1 MDTSSASQKY
11 EDQRAEVKWP
21 VTLLTPHGPIEGETE
36 YISLSRVLVASD
48 TSLPSEG
55 DIGLL
60 IKAPNHQAL
69 HLSSKVVSTTADN
82 SDDNMNYFT
91 VELQLTCISETDRD
105 FLSRIIANN
114 HKNKVIRPAQ
124 REKTTSAVPAT
135 ANIDPNSKPD
145 ASDVQLPVSYKSGG
159 KTVKASATRL
169 SPKGCLVLTKKPH
182 RVGTVFSLKI
192 TNIKSKKS
200 IQLDGSVTGRKRSA
214 SKKRWGM
221 LIQFINLTEGTR
233 KKLRQVLADS
243 AEASEKS
250 IKSKYLDTFKGF
262 VLNKLPKEGR
272 FAR

>member
-48 TSLPSEG
+48 TPLPSEG

-69 HLSSKVVSTTADN
+69 HLSSKVVSATVNN
-82 SDDNMNYFT
+82 SDDSINYFT

-124 REKTTSAVPAT
+124 QDKTTSAVPAT
-135 ANIDPNSKPD
+135 SNTGPNAKPEVY
-145 ASDVQLPVSYKSGG
+145 DVQLPVSYKRGSKTGTSPFSGKCG
-159 KTVKASATRL
+159 
-169 SPKGCLVLTKKPH
+169 
-182 RVGTVFSLKI
+182 
-192 TNIKSKKS
+192 
-200 IQLDGSVTGRKRSA
+200 
-214 SKKRWGM
+214 
-221 LIQFINLTEGTR
+221 
-233 KKLRQVLADS
+233 
-243 AEASEKS
+243 
-250 IKSKYLDTFKGF
+250 
-262 VLNKLPKEGR
+262 
-272 FAR
+272 

>member
-1 MDTSSASQKY
+1 MDTSSASQKN

-21 VTLLTPHGPIEGETE
+21 VALLTPHGPIEGETE
-36 YISLSRVLVASD
+36 HISLSRVLVTSD

-60 IKAPNHQAL
+60 IKVPNHQAL

-82 SDDNMNYFT
+82 SDDSMNYFT
-91 VELQLTCISETDRD
+91 VELQFTSISETDRD

-124 REKTTSAVPAT
+124 QEKTTSAAPAT
-135 ANIDPNSKPD
+135 ANTDPNSKPD

-159 KTVKASATRL
+159 KMVKASATRL

-192 TNIKSKKS
+192 TDTKTKKS
-200 IQLDGSVTGRKRSA
+200 IQLDGSVTGRKRSS

-221 LIQFINLTEGTR
+221 LVQFINLTEGDR
-233 KKLRQVLADS
+233 KKLRQVLAN
-243 AEASEKS
+243 AGKASEKS

-262 VLNKLPKEGR
+262 VLDKLQR
-272 FAR
+272 

>member
-1 MDTSSASQKY
+1 MDTSSASQKN

-21 VTLLTPHGPIEGETE
+21 VALLTPHGPIEGETE
-36 YISLSRVLVASD
+36 HISLSRVLVTSD

-69 HLSSKVVSTTADN
+69 HLSSRVVSATVNN
-82 SDDNMNYFT
+82 SDDSINYFT

-105 FLSRIIANN
+105 FLSRTIANN

-124 REKTTSAVPAT
+124 QEKTTSAAPAT
-135 ANIDPNSKPD
+135 ANTDPNSKPD

-182 RVGTVFSLKI
+182 RVGTVFSLNI
-192 TNIKSKKS
+192 TDTRSKKS
-200 IQLDGSVTGRKRSA
+200 IQLDGSVTGRKRSS

-221 LIQFINLTEGTR
+221 LIQFINLTEEDR

-243 AEASEKS
+243 SEASEKS
-250 IKSKYLDTFKGF
+250 IKSKYLDTFKEF
-262 VLNKLPKEGR
+262 VLNKLQE
-272 FAR
+272 